1 MRRLNTGMNFFKPF
15 KAIGKFFKNVFS
27 KKTLAA
33 IESTLNKVGPIVQV
47 ALPVVRQIAALTPM
61 RTDDEILRLL
71 DHYGIT
77 KVVTAEN
84 RAIVLRDVAV
94 EALKTKYNLTDQET
108 SMLNLAVEL
117 AVQTMKEEKAKTT

>member
-1 MRRLNTGMNFFKPF
+1 MNFFKPF

-71 DHYGIT
+71 DYYGIT

-84 RAIVLRDVAV
+84 NRSIVLRDVAV
-94 EALKTKYNLTDQET
+94 EALKKKYNLTDQET
-108 SMLNLAVEL
+108 SLLNLAVEL
-117 AVQTMKEEKAKTT
+117 AYQTMKTEDAKPAA